1 MVGGEGYCRAC
12 LEKQREIDGLKEQIK
27 LLRDR
32 VRYQE
37 RIAREEG
44 PFGSSTPSSKIPLK
58 ANTELSLEDR
68 QARRGGAKP
77 GHVGY
82 GRSTAKE
89 SEADEVVTLEVTER
103 SCPHCGVELEER
115 RFEPRTVIDIPPPRT
130 RTILYRLGA
139 RRCPRCRRHFR
150 ARTPATVLPRSLLG
164 NQLLCHLAVQHYI
177 FGVPLG
183 RLEAQTSIGYGT
195 LLGALHRL
203 ARLFAAVPER
213 LMLEYRASPV
223 KHADETGWRTD
234 GQNGYAWLFATA
246 TVSIF
251 RFRSTRSAS
260 VAQEVFGKDR
270 LGGVLVVDR
279 YQGYNKAPVA
289 LQYCYAHLLREV
301 EDCGR
306 EFEDNV
312 EVQRFVDAFVPLL
325 ATAMALRRIATSD
338 DDFRRQA
345 RALKRQILKAVKT
358 PALHP
363 AIHRIQ
369 GIFRDHSER
378 LYHWAADRSVPADNN
393 LAELE
398 LRPLVI
404 ARKVSFGSQSDAGAR
419 TREILMTTLV
429 TLRRRHP
436 DDYRERLKATLDR
449 LALDPAADPYNLLFH
464 NHSPP

>member
-1 MVGGEGYCRAC
+1 VGGEGYCKAC
-12 LEKQREIDGLKEQIK
+12 LEKQREIDRLEEQIT

-32 VRYQE
+32 LRYQE

-58 ANTELSLEDR
+58 PNSGLSLQDR

-77 GHVGY
+77 GHVGH
-82 GRSTAKE
+82 GRRTARE
-89 SEADEVVTLEVTER
+89 SEADDVVSLEAPER
-103 SCPHCGVELEER
+103 TCPHCGIELEER
-115 RFEPRTVIDIPPPRT
+115 PFVPRTVIDIPPPRT
-130 RTILYRLGA
+130 RTTVYRLGA

-150 ARTPATVLPRSLLG
+150 ARAPAGVLPRSLIG
-164 NQLLCHLAVQHYI
+164 NQLLAHLAAQHYL

-195 LLGALHRL
+195 LVGALHRL
-203 ARLFAAVPER
+203 ASLFAAVPER
-213 LMLEYRASPV
+213 LVLEYRASPV

-246 TVSIF
+246 TLSIF

-260 VAQEVFGKDR
+260 VAHEVFGTDQ
-270 LGGVLVVDR
+270 LPGVLVVDR
-279 YQGYNKAPVA
+279 YHAYNKAPVP

-306 EFEDNV
+306 EFEDNA
-312 EVQRFVDAFVPLL
+312 EIQRFVDTFTPLL
-325 ATAMALRRIATSD
+325 AAAMALRRTATSD
-338 DDFRRQA
+338 DDFHSQA
-345 RALKRQILKAVKT
+345 KTLKKQILDAANA
-358 PALHP
+358 PAKHP
-363 AIHRIQ
+363 AIHHLQ
-369 GIFRDHSER
+369 GIFRDHPKR
-378 LYHWAADRSVPADNN
+378 LYHWATDRSVPADNN
-393 LAELE
+393 LAERE

-404 ARKVSFGSQSDAGAR
+404 ARKVSFGSQSFAGAR

-436 DDYRERLKATLDR
+436 DDYGQRFKAALDR
-449 LALDPAADPYNLLFH
+449 IALNPAADPCHILFH

>member
-1 MVGGEGYCRAC
+1 MAGEDGYCRAC
-12 LEKQREIDGLKEQIK
+12 LEKQREIDRLKEQ
-27 LLRDR
+27 LRLVR
-32 VRYQE
+32 QRLRYQD

-58 ANTELSLEDR
+58 ANTALSLEDR

-77 GHVGY
+77 GHVGH
-82 GRSTAKE
+82 GRKAAKE
-89 SEADEVVTLEVTER
+89 READEVVTLEVTER
-103 SCPHCGVELEER
+103 TCPHCKVELEER
-115 RFEPRTVIDIPPPRT
+115 SFESRTVIDVPPPRT

-150 ARTPATVLPRSLLG
+150 ARSPSTVLPRSLLG
-164 NQLLCHLAVQHYI
+164 NQLLAHVAAQHYL

-183 RLEAQTSIGYGT
+183 RLEAQTQIGYGT
-195 LLGALHRL
+195 LIGALHRL
-203 ARLFAAVPER
+203 AHLFAAIPER
-213 LMLEYRASPV
+213 LVLEYRASPV

-234 GQNGYAWLFATA
+234 GRNGYVWLFAT
-246 TVSIF
+246 TTLSIF
-251 RFRSTRSAS
+251 RFRSSRAAS
-260 VAQEVFGKDR
+260 VAHEVFGTDR
-270 LGGVLVVDR
+270 LPGVLVVDR
-279 YQGYNKAPVA
+279 YHAYNKAPVA

-312 EVQRFVDAFVPLL
+312 EVQQFVDAFAPQL
-325 ATAMALRRIATSD
+325 AAAMALRRTATSG

-345 RALKRQILKAVKT
+345 KTLKKQILKIVQA

-363 AIHRIQ
+363 AIHRLQ
-369 GIFRDHSER
+369 GIFRDHPER
-378 LYHWAADRSVPADNN
+378 LYHWATDRAVPADNN
-393 LAELE
+393 LAERE

-404 ARKVSFGSQSDAGAR
+404 ARKVSFGSQSDAGAK

-436 DDYRERLKATLDR
+436 DDYGERFKAALDR
-449 LALDPAADPYNLLFH
+449 LAVEPSADPYLLLFH

>member
-1 MVGGEGYCRAC
+1 MGGQGYCRAC
-12 LEKQREIDGLKEQIK
+12 LEKQREIDRLKEDNCR
-27 LLRDR
+27 LRR
-32 VRYQE
+32 HLRYQE

-58 ANTELSLEDR
+58 PNTELSLQDR

-77 GHVGY
+77 GHVGH
-82 GRSTAKE
+82 GRKTAKE
-89 SEADEVVTLEVTER
+89 SEADEVVTVEVAER
-103 SCPHCGVELEER
+103 TCPHCGVELEER

-150 ARTPATVLPRSLLG
+150 ARAPATVLPRSLLG
-164 NQLLCHLAVQHYI
+164 NQLLSHLAVQHHL

-195 LLGALHRL
+195 LVGALHRL
-203 ARLFAAVPER
+203 ARLFAAVPQR
-213 LMLEYRASPV
+213 LVLEYRASPV

-246 TVSIF
+246 TISIF

-260 VAQEVFGKDR
+260 VAHEVFGKNR
-270 LGGVLVVDR
+270 LPGVLVVDR
-279 YQGYNKAPVA
+279 YHGYNKAPVA

-301 EDCGR
+301 QDCGR

-312 EVQRFVDAFVPLL
+312 EVQSFVDTFAPLL
-325 ATAMALRRIATSD
+325 AAAMALRRTATSE
-338 DDFRRQA
+338 DDFRPQA
-345 RALKRQILKAVKT
+345 RKLKKQILNIVKAL
-358 PALHP
+358 ALHP
-363 AIHRIQ
+363 AIHRLQ
-369 GIFRDHSER
+369 GIFRDHPER
-378 LYHWAADRSVPADNN
+378 LYHWAADRAVPAENN
-393 LAELE
+393 LAERE
-398 LRPLVI
+398 IRPLVI
-404 ARKVSFGSQSDAGAR
+404 ARKVSFGSQSDSGAR

-436 DDYRERLKATLDR
+436 DDYRERFKAALDR
-449 LALDPAADPYNLLFH
+449 LAVDPSTDAYRLLFH
-464 NHSPP
+464 THSPP

>member
-12 LEKQREIDGLKEQIK
+12 LEKQREIDGLTEQIK

-32 VRYQE
+32 LRYQE
-37 RIAREEG
+37 RIARAEG

-77 GHVGY
+77 GHVGH
-82 GRSTAKE
+82 GRRTAKE
-89 SEADEVVTLEVTER
+89 SEADEVVTLEVAEQT
-103 SCPHCGVELEER
+103 CPHCGVELEER

-150 ARTPATVLPRSLLG
+150 ARAPEGVLPRALLG
-164 NQLLCHLAVQHYI
+164 NQLLAHLAVQHYL

-183 RLEAQTSIGYGT
+183 RLEAQISIGYGT
-195 LLGALHRL
+195 LVGALHRL

-213 LMLEYRASPV
+213 LVLEYRASPV
-223 KHADETGWRTD
+223 KHADETGWRND
-234 GQNGYAWLFATA
+234 GHNGYAWLFATA
-246 TVSIF
+246 TISIF

-260 VAQEVFGKDR
+260 VAQEVFGTGP
-270 LGGVLVVDR
+270 LPGVLGVDR
-279 YQGYNKAPVA
+279 YNGYNKAPVA

-301 EDCGR
+301 QDCGR
-306 EFEDNV
+306 EFEDNA
-312 EVQRFVDAFVPLL
+312 EVQLFVDTFAPLL
-325 ATAMALRRIATSD
+325 ATAMTLRRIAISD

-345 RALKRQILKAVKT
+345 GALKQQILDAVGA

-363 AIHRIQ
+363 AIHRLQ
-369 GIFRDHSER
+369 GIFRDHPER

-393 LAELE
+393 LAERE
-398 LRPLVI
+398 LRPLII

-436 DDYRERLKATLDR
+436 DDYGQRFKAALDR
-449 LALDPAADPYNLLFH
+449 LALDPSADTYRLLFR

>member
-1 MVGGEGYCRAC
+1 MEGYCRAC
-12 LEKQREIDGLKEQIK
+12 LEKQREIDR
-27 LLRDR
+27 LREENVR
-32 VRYQE
+32 LCKRLRYQE
-37 RIAREEG
+37 RIVREEG

-58 ANTELSLEDR
+58 ANTELSLQDR

-77 GHVGY
+77 GHVGH
-82 GRSTAKE
+82 GRRTAKE
-89 SEADEVVTLEVTER
+89 SEADEVVVLEAAER
-103 SCPHCGVELEER
+103 TCPQCGVDLEER
-115 RFEPRTVIDIPPPRT
+115 EFIPRTVIEIPPPRT

-139 RRCPRCRRHFR
+139 RRCPRCHRHFR
-150 ARTPATVLPRSLLG
+150 ARAPAEVLPRSLLG
-164 NQLLCHLAVQHYI
+164 NQLLAHLSVQHYL

-183 RLEAQTSIGYGT
+183 RLEAQTAIGYGT
-195 LLGALHRL
+195 LIGALHRL

-213 LMLEYRASPV
+213 LLLEYRSSPV

-246 TVSIF
+246 TLSIF

-260 VAQEVFGKDR
+260 VANEV
-270 LGGVLVVDR
+270 LGTDPLPGVLVVDR
-279 YQGYNKAPVA
+279 YCGYNKAPA
-289 LQYCYAHLLREV
+289 LLQYCYAHLLREV

-306 EFEDNV
+306 EFEDNA
-312 EVQRFVDAFVPLL
+312 EVQRFVDVFAPLL
-325 ATAMALRRIATSD
+325 ASAMALRRIATSD

-345 RALKRQILKAVKT
+345 DALKEQILDAVD
-358 PALHP
+358 AHAQHP
-363 AIHRIQ
+363 AIHRLQ
-369 GIFRDHSER
+369 GIFRDHPER
-378 LYHWAADRSVPADNN
+378 LYHWAADRSVPAENN
-393 LAELE
+393 LAERE

-436 DDYRERLKATLDR
+436 VDYQQRFKAALDR
-449 LALDPAADPYNLLFH
+449 LALDPAADPYHLLFH

>member
-1 MVGGEGYCRAC
+1 MGGEGYCRAC
-12 LEKQREIDGLKEQIK
+12 LEKQREIDRLKEDNCR
-27 LLRDR
+27 LRR
-32 VRYQE
+32 HLRYQE

-58 ANTELSLEDR
+58 PNTELSLQDR

-77 GHVGY
+77 GHVGH
-82 GRSTAKE
+82 GRKTAKE
-89 SEADEVVTLEVTER
+89 SEADEVVTVEVAART
-103 SCPHCGVELEER
+103 CPHCGVELEER

-150 ARTPATVLPRSLLG
+150 APAPPTVLSRSLLG
-164 NQLLCHLAVQHYI
+164 NQLLAHLAVQHYI

-183 RLEAQTSIGYGT
+183 RIEAQTSIGYGT
-195 LLGALHRL
+195 LVGALHRL
-203 ARLFAAVPER
+203 ARLFAAVPQR
-213 LMLEYRASPV
+213 LVLEYRASPV

-246 TVSIF
+246 TLSIF

-260 VAQEVFGKDR
+260 VAHEVFGKNR
-270 LGGVLVVDR
+270 LPGVLVVDR
-279 YQGYNKAPVA
+279 YHGYNKAPVA

-301 EDCGR
+301 QDCGR

-312 EVQRFVDAFVPLL
+312 EVQRFVDIFAPLL
-325 ATAMALRRIATSD
+325 AAAMALRPTATSE

-345 RALKRQILKAVKT
+345 RKLKKQILNIVKA

-363 AIHRIQ
+363 AIHRLQ
-369 GIFRDHSER
+369 GIFRDHPER
-378 LYHWAADRSVPADNN
+378 LYHWAADRAVPAENN
-393 LAELE
+393 LAERE
-398 LRPLVI
+398 IRPLVI
-404 ARKVSFGSQSDAGAR
+404 ARKVSFGSQSDSGAR

-429 TLRRRHP
+429 TLRRRHR
-436 DDYRERLKATLDR
+436 DDYRERFKAALDR
-449 LALDPAADPYNLLFH
+449 LAVDPSADAYRLLFH
-464 NHSPP
+464 THSPP